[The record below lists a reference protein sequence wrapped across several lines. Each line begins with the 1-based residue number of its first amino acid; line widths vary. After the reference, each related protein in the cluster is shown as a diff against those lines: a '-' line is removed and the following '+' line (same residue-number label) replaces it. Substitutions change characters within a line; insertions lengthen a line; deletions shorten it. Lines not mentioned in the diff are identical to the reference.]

1 MDYLWRRENT
11 RRLTAG
17 ITIQTKHFQIEGV
30 NSLWVD
36 IVAEKRWR
44 FAIEPF
50 AADLVIEMKNGA
62 IDLRTLNKL
71 VSEYQA
77 LWRRPKEPLSPKAQR
92 GLIGEMTVVERLDP
106 IIGFA
111 AAVDRWEG
119 PYSELH
125 DIG

>member
-1 MDYLWRRENT
+1 MDKWYFESKPSHCASPRSFYDVIQFIDKKNRYHLLLDLSDGEEENT

-30 NSLWVD
+30 NSLGRDV
-36 IVAEKRWR
+36 VVEKRWR

-71 VSEYQA
+71 V
-77 LWRRPKEPLSPKAQR
+77 L
-92 GLIGEMTVVERLDP
+92 
-106 IIGFA
+106 
-111 AAVDRWEG
+111 
-119 PYSELH
+119 
-125 DIG
+125 